1 MKITCESCS
10 AQYDLDD
17 NRIPPS
23 GLTMKC
29 PACLHS
35 FTVKK
40 DASPPAARAS
50 GGISLSDLSQF
61 TGSDDPELPAPVR
74 KDDPPDLPGP
84 RLAEIEDLPAPRVQK
99 TISRMAPVPRPAVL
113 KTPAPP
119 AELEPLNLDDDLP
132 APALPKGLTDLPA
145 PARPKGVVDLPAPAA
160 PKGVMD
166 LPAPATPKGVADLPA
181 PARPKVADLPA
192 PVTKRRE
199 PPDLKAPKT
208 AAYVPPPLDLDA
220 PDLLTPKSV
229 GVGIGLDAPEADDLL
244 EPVGKP
250 LADRSAAPPIDLDQI
265 DVVAPKDATTDLEP
279 KVTDLEP
286 KLAVTD
292 LAPKLEVMDVTPQTM
307 DVRPLDKPAPPPA
320 EARPAEVPAVADP
333 SAPPVFVPDPEPRR
347 FSRGLIFGGGALL
360 LVGALGVSLGLFT
373 SSGFFGV
380 NLITGR
386 HAESDAKIAT
396 ARKLFAEDTLASYR
410 RAANDLHQLV
420 EADPSDAAVAALE
433 AQSRL
438 CAARLGITAEI
449 KNADKLLGPFD
460 AMEKVGAL
468 PDVQKARALR
478 SLVGGKPVEA
488 RIKLQAVLQAAPADA
503 SALVYLGW
511 TELASGETAAAELA
525 FNKAVAAE
533 SNRAAAI
540 YGLGVARELKGDR
553 AGAKTAYEK
562 TLAKSGGHFGAQVAM
577 ARIGDVKDR
586 EQRIQE
592 LIDKRAASVGPK
604 EAAEAWA
611 ALGALAVAAGR
622 REEAEDRLQ
631 RSLALDPDSAVA
643 QVNLARVHCDLS
655 RAAEAVAPLR
665 KLLLTQ
671 PKNLDA
677 RLGLTRALLEGKP
690 DKYFADAVSTL
701 APAIKDFPKDARVL
715 YWQGRLALG
724 ADKPDKDAAYA
735 KFKAAREADPKLLQ
749 AYLAESAVLSQL
761 GRSDDAVDILKQ
773 AAAKASD
780 DTSLQTELGAAYLSL
795 GKPAEAETQLR
806 AALEKQPELYEA
818 RMYLGGALE
827 AQSRLDEAGAAYD
840 AVAQKSPKYPGLRER
855 QGRLAARRGNKEEA
869 SKLFSQALG
878 EGVPTASLRLA
889 AAEVA
894 LEVGKPEDAQHL
906 AELVVKDDDRSATA
920 HLLLARAQLA
930 RNKPE
935 EALPE
940 ARRAA
945 MLSDSPESHLA
956 VGRALELMSKLDQSV
971 SEYQLARRG
980 NAEAEATLGRARIMV
995 RMGATKDALSELQ
1008 ALVRDNKLRAQALVL
1023 MGDCYSDLQQRDK
1036 ARSSYEDAVKAGP
1049 TLAEASFKF
1058 GRSLHDA
1065 GKRKPAIEMLTRS
1078 LKDGGDQTPSAA
1090 ESYLLLGD
1098 SNRELHQN
1106 AEAVK
1111 AYKRFLDLAPPDSP
1125 SRPEVQKHV
1134 SILGGP

>member
-40 DASPPAARAS
+40 DVSTPKPS
-50 GGISLSDLSQF
+50 GGIALSDLSQF
-61 TGSDDPELPAPVR
+61 TGSEAPELPAPVR
-74 KDDPPDLPGP
+74 KEDPPDLPAP
-84 RLAEIEDLPAPRVQK
+84 KLAEIQDLPAPRAAK
-99 TISRMAPVPRPAVL
+99 TISRMAPVPKAQVL
-113 KTPAPP
+113 KTAAPP

-132 APALPKGLTDLPA
+132 VPAMPKGVTDLPA
-145 PARPKGVVDLPAPAA
+145 PAMPKGVTDLPAPAK
-160 PKGVMD
+160 PKGVM
-166 LPAPATPKGVADLPA
+166 DLPA

-199 PPDLKAPKT
+199 PPDLPAPKP
-208 AAYVPPPLDLDA
+208 APYVPPPLDLDA
-220 PDLLTPKSV
+220 PDLVTPKSV
-229 GVGIGLDAPEADDLL
+229 GVGIGLDAPEADDML
-244 EPVGKP
+244 EPVGRSH
-250 LADRSAAPPIDLDQI
+250 ADRAAPPVDLDHI
-265 DVVAPKDATTDLEP
+265 DVVAPKEATTDLEP

-292 LAPKLEVMDVTPQTM
+292 LAPKLEVMDVAPQTM
-307 DVRPLDKPAPPPA
+307 DVRPLDKPPPPPA
-320 EARPAEVPAVADP
+320 EPRPAEVAPDP
-333 SAPPVFVPDPEPRR
+333 SAPPVFVPDAEPRR
-347 FSRGLIFGGGALL
+347 FSRGLVLGGGALL
-360 LVGALGVSLGLFT
+360 LVGALGISLGLFT

-380 NLITGR
+380 NLITG
-386 HAESDAKIAT
+386 HHVESDAKIAA

-410 RAANDLHQLV
+410 RAANELHSLV
-420 EADPSDAAVAALE
+420 EADPSDAAVTALE

-460 AMEKVGAL
+460 AMEKAGTL

-478 SLVGGKPVEA
+478 ALVGGKPADA
-488 RIKLQAVLQAAPADA
+488 RTRLQAVLQAAPADA

-511 TELASGETAAAELA
+511 TDLASGETPAAELA

-533 SNRAAAI
+533 PNRAAAI

-611 ALGALAVAAGR
+611 ALGALAAAAGR

-631 RSLALDPDSAVA
+631 RALSLDPDSAVA
-643 QVNLARVHCDLS
+643 RVNLARVQCDLG
-655 RAAEAVAPLR
+655 RAADAVTPLR

-701 APAIKDFPKDARVL
+701 APAVKDFPKDARVL

-724 ADKPDKDAAYA
+724 ADKPDKDGAYA

-780 DTSLQTELGAAYLSL
+780 DASLQTELGAAYLSL

-827 AQSRLDEAGAAYD
+827 AQSKLDEAGAAYD
-840 AVAQKSPKYPGLRER
+840 AVAQKSPKHPGLRER
-855 QGRLAARRGNKEEA
+855 QGRLALRRGNKDEA
-869 SKLFSQALG
+869 WKLLSQALG

-889 AAEVA
+889 AADLA

-906 AELVVKDDDRSATA
+906 AELVVKDDDRSAAA
-920 HLLLARAQLA
+920 HLLLARAALA

-940 ARRAA
+940 GRRAA

-956 VGRALELMSKLDQSV
+956 VGRALELMNKLDQAV
-971 SEYQLARRG
+971 TEFQLARRG

-1008 ALVRDNKLRAQALVL
+1008 GLVRDNKLRAQALVL
-1023 MGDCYSDLQQRDK
+1023 MGDCFSDLQQRDK
-1036 ARSSYEDAVKAGP
+1036 ARSAYEDAVKAGP
-1049 TLAEASFKF
+1049 TFAEASFKL
-1058 GRSLHDA
+1058 GRALHDA
-1065 GKRKPAIEMLTRS
+1065 GRRKPAIDMLTRS
-1078 LKDGGDQTPSAA
+1078 LKDGGDQTPFAA

-1098 SNRELHQN
+1098 SHRESHQN
-1106 AEAVK
+1106 ADAVK
-1111 AYKRFLDLAPPDSP
+1111 AYKRFLDLAPPDAP